1 MLSQIFGGTSFGGSR
16 FEFTEE
22 IRGEFPE
29 DGELEVGVW
38 TSNGRIHVETWD
50 EPGYLLTVIK
60 KIRAQDEDEARQ
72 VLENCYEFSQERLSL
87 KVKAT
92 DKHGLDFRGLSVGFS
107 LKVPASRKASLT
119 LKSANGRVTA
129 DKLNGSSCLMGTA
142 NGRVVASGCGFDKVR
157 LSTANGRIEYEG
169 TAGELDASTANGS
182 VNAELKGAGDWRF
195 SSANGRISIN
205 VSKDAN
211 AAYELDLS
219 ARAGGITVEG
229 MDDAEVAEDVAVG
242 RHRRR
247 YKARSRG
254 FENAGVKGRIRH
266 DRQRQDPSLVL
277 KGEPGMQEE
286 RMRILQM
293 LKEGKI
299 TVDES
304 LKLLEALEP
313 EAAGEPE
320 PAVQTRAKWLRIRIT
335 ERGKDKPKVMVTL
348 PVGLVDWA
356 LRTGSK
362 FASLGGADL
371 GEMGIDLNQLRA
383 ALVYGGMKGKIID
396 VMDDEEGQRVEIELE

>member
-1 MLSQIFGGTSFGGSR
+1 
-16 FEFTEE
+16 
-22 IRGEFPE
+22 
-29 DGELEVGVW
+29 
-38 TSNGRIHVETWD
+38 
-50 EPGYLLTVIK
+50 
-60 KIRAQDEDEARQ
+60 
-72 VLENCYEFSQERLSL
+72 
-87 KVKAT
+87 
-92 DKHGLDFRGLSVGFS
+92 
-107 LKVPASRKASLT
+107 
-119 LKSANGRVTA
+119 
-129 DKLNGSSCLMGTA
+129 
-142 NGRVVASGCGFDKVR
+142 
-157 LSTANGRIEYEG
+157 
-169 TAGELDASTANGS
+169 
-182 VNAELKGAGDWRF
+182 
-195 SSANGRISIN
+195 
-205 VSKDAN
+205 
-211 AAYELDLS
+211 
-219 ARAGGITVEG
+219 
-229 MDDAEVAEDVAVG
+229 
-242 RHRRR
+242 
-247 YKARSRG
+247 
-254 FENAGVKGRIRH
+254 
-266 DRQRQDPSLVL
+266 
-277 KGEPGMQEE
+277 MQEE

-293 LKEGKI
+293 LIEGKI

>member
-1 MLSQIFGGTSFGGSR
+1 MSKEEKMLVLQMVADGQITPEQGVELLNALEPGKAHGLSYGISQGISEGLSRGLSFETDIGDVGRQKVEEASVRVEDIAGGVAGNIGKVLSQIFGGTSFGGSR

-254 FENAGVKGRIRH
+254 FENAGVKGRIRATT
-266 DRQRQDPSLVL
+266 
-277 KGEPGMQEE
+277 GNG
-286 RMRILQM
+286 
-293 LKEGKI
+293 
-299 TVDES
+299 
-304 LKLLEALEP
+304 
-313 EAAGEPE
+313 
-320 PAVQTRAKWLRIRIT
+320 RIR
-335 ERGKDKPKVMVTL
+335 VL
-348 PVGLVDWA
+348 
-356 LRTGSK
+356 
-362 FASLGGADL
+362 F
-371 GEMGIDLNQLRA
+371 
-383 ALVYGGMKGKIID
+383 
-396 VMDDEEGQRVEIELE
+396 